1 MNLSWGRKGKPSNA
15 KLNEAKVLSIKA
27 QLRAG
32 VPCEMLATQFKVSK
46 MTIRRIDRGET
57 WAHVK
62 L

>member
-15 KLNEAKVLSIKA
+15 KLNEAKVLNIKA

-32 VPCEMLATQFKVSK
+32 ISCETLATQFKVST
-46 MTIRRIDRGET
+46 MTIRRISRGET